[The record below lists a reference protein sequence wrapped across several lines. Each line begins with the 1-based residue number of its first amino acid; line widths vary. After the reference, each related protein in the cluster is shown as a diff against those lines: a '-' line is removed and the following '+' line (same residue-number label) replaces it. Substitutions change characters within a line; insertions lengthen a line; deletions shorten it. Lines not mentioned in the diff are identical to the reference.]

1 MPGIKIV
8 TGAVAACAFA
18 AIMTMVPAPAAVS
31 APAQAEPRPAKA
43 RVVPPARADWS
54 SDKTVTA
61 TSDAACPRTRRK
73 LWVESEGWVVR
84 RVAVCR

>member
-1 MPGIKIV
+1 
-8 TGAVAACAFA
+8 
-18 AIMTMVPAPAAVS
+18 
-31 APAQAEPRPAKA
+31 
-43 RVVPPARADWS
+43 VPPARADWS